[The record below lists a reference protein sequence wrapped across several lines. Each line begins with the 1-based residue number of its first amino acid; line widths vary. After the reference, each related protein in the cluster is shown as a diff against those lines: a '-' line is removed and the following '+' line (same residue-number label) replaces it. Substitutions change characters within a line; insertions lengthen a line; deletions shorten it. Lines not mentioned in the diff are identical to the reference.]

1 MKPAMVL
8 LAAPLIIA
16 AAPALAQD
24 AFQAGLARF
33 EQGDASLDARAL
45 RWQNRARLGGTVP
58 EWDQAQSAWATIE
71 RDPARSLAMAQAQRA
86 IDPLNLN
93 ALYLE
98 EQALPRLGRAD
109 EARLRHAQIL
119 ILLRGITGGQDGAT
133 RERAWNVVSAA
144 EKDTALALLGF
155 TVTGE
160 ETRRDGGHA
169 YAVIT
174 ATPPMGGQAMTIW
187 IGVDAL
193 VPAP

>member
-1 MKPAMVL
+1 MVL
-8 LAAPLIIA
+8 LAAPLIFA
-16 AAPALAQD
+16 AAPVLAQD

-33 EQGDASLDARAL
+33 EQGDAGVDARAL
-45 RWQNRARLGGTVP
+45 RWQNRVRLGGTVP

-133 RERAWNVVSAA
+133 REHAWNVVSAA

-155 TVTGE
+155 AVTGE

-169 YAVIT
+169 YAVIA
-174 ATPPMGGQAMTIW
+174 ATPPMGGQPMTIW
-187 IGVDAL
+187 IGIDAL
-193 VPAP
+193 VAAP

>member
-1 MKPAMVL
+1 MVL
-8 LAAPLIIA
+8 LAAPLIFA

-33 EQGDASLDARAL
+33 EQGDASVDARAL
-45 RWQNRARLGGTVP
+45 RWQNRVRLGGTVP

-155 TVTGE
+155 AVTGE

-174 ATPPMGGQAMTIW
+174 ATPPMGGQPMTIW
-187 IGVDAL
+187 IGIDAL
-193 VPAP
+193 VAAP

>member
-1 MKPAMVL
+1 MKPLAWL
-8 LAAPLIIA
+8 LAAPLVAA
-16 AAPALAQD
+16 AAPAVAQD
-24 AFQAGLARF
+24 AFQAGLARL
-33 EQGDASLDARAL
+33 EQGDTSVDARAL
-45 RWQNRARLGGTVP
+45 RWQNRARLGGAVP
-58 EWDQAQSAWATIE
+58 EWDQAQAAWATIE
-71 RDPARSLAMAQAQRA
+71 RDPARSLALAQAQRQ

-133 RERAWNVVSAA
+133 REKAWNVVSAA

-155 TVTGE
+155 LVTGE
-160 ETRRDGGHA
+160 NTVREAGHA

-174 ATPPMGGQAMTIW
+174 ATPPTGGQPMTIW
-187 IGVDAL
+187 IGVDGL
-193 VPAP
+193 VGAP

>member
-1 MKPAMVL
+1 MKPAIVL

-33 EQGDASLDARAL
+33 EQGDASVDARAL

-119 ILLRGITGGQDGAT
+119 VLLRGITGGQDGAT

>member
-1 MKPAMVL
+1 MVL
-8 LAAPLIIA
+8 LATPLVIA
-16 AAPALAQD
+16 ATPAVAQD

-45 RWQNRARLGGTVP
+45 RWENRARLGGAVP
-58 EWDQAQSAWATIE
+58 EWDQAQAAWATIE
-71 RDPARSLAMAQAQRA
+71 RDPARSLALAQAQRQ

-119 ILLRGITGGQDGAT
+119 ILLRGITGGQDGGS
-133 RERAWNVVSAA
+133 RDKAWNVVSAA

-155 TVTGE
+155 AVTGE
-160 ETRRDGGHA
+160 NTVREGGHA
-169 YAVIT
+169 YAVVT
-174 ATPPMGGQAMTIW
+174 ATPPTGGAAMTIW

-193 VPAP
+193 VGAP

>member
-1 MKPAMVL
+1 MVL
-8 LAAPLIIA
+8 LATPLIIA
-16 AAPALAQD
+16 AAPAMAQD

-33 EQGDASLDARAL
+33 EQGDANLDARAL

-58 EWDQAQSAWATIE
+58 EWDQAQAAWATIE

-155 TVTGE
+155 AVTK
-160 ETRRDGGHA
+160 ETTLRESGHA

-193 VPAP
+193 VPAL

>member
-1 MKPAMVL
+1 MVL
-8 LAAPLIIA
+8 LATPLIIA
-16 AAPALAQD
+16 AAPAMAQD

-33 EQGDASLDARAL
+33 EQGDANLDARAL

-58 EWDQAQSAWATIE
+58 EWDQAQAAWATIE

-155 TVTGE
+155 AVTK
-160 ETRRDGGHA
+160 ETTLRESGHA

>member
-1 MKPAMVL
+1 MVL
-8 LAAPLIIA
+8 LATPLIIA
-16 AAPALAQD
+16 APAMAQD

-33 EQGDASLDARAL
+33 EQGDANLDARAL

-58 EWDQAQSAWATIE
+58 EWDQAQAAWATIE

-155 TVTGE
+155 AVTK
-160 ETRRDGGHA
+160 ETTLRESGHA

-174 ATPPMGGQAMTIW
+174 ATPPMGGPAMTIW

>member
-1 MKPAMVL
+1 MVL

-16 AAPALAQD
+16 AGPALAQD

-33 EQGDASLDARAL
+33 EQGDASVDARAL

>member
-1 MKPAMVL
+1 MVL